1 MKKQILCFLLALIFV
16 FALAAPLAQAGD
28 GPACPACGRQIPADS
43 RFCPYCGQKLAAEE
57 GDGAVVLYHMVHYGT
72 QEAEEPHNRMF
83 RDYSI
88 YGNYK
93 KFKARPSY
101 GEKHLT
107 RIVTA
112 EELEQAKRFE
122 PGTVVRGVLEHY
134 EGYQYGTSTAYY
146 FGDDK
151 YVWFVES
158 MELIFAAQAPA
169 PQAMPSSSL
178 SLVTDAYTANCRI
191 AGNDVTFRIPQINL
205 NSVDADRINRELYD
219 SLCPLAESRIAE
231 AEQNSAAAVGGLD
244 YAVFTNGDVLSLLI
258 DCEQGGE
265 SAGHEYRVYNLS
277 VTTGSRLGSGDL
289 PAALGL
295 SEAAYRALV
304 KLALESQWHQ
314 QRTADEPGAQDALE
328 KCLADENLDA
338 AQPYLGAGGRLCAA
352 SMLYLPSAEPSGV
365 LLDLG
370 LSA

>member
-1 MKKQILCFLLALIFV
+1 MKRQILCLLLALVFV

-28 GPACPACGRQIPADS
+28 GPVCSACGRQIPADS
-43 RFCPYCGQKLAAEE
+43 RFCPYCGQKLAVEE
-57 GDGAVVLYHMVHYGT
+57 GEGAVVLYHMVHYGT

-88 YGNYK
+88 NGNYK

-112 EELEQAKRFE
+112 EELEQARRFE

-134 EGYQYGTSTAYY
+134 EGYQYGTATAYY

-158 MELIFAAQAPA
+158 VEVILAAEAPA
-169 PQAMPSSSL
+169 PQAVPSSGL
-178 SLVTDAYTANCRI
+178 SLVTDAYTATCRVD
-191 AGNDVTFRIPQINL
+191 GKSTSFHIPQINL
-205 NSVDADRINRELYD
+205 NSVDTDRINRELYD
-219 SLCPLAESRIAE
+219 SLYPLVESRIAE
-231 AEQNSAAAVGGLD
+231 AEQNSAAEIGGLG
-244 YAVFTNGDVLSLLI
+244 YCAFTNGDVLSLLI

-265 SAGHEYRVYNLS
+265 NAGHEYRVYNLS
-277 VTTGSRLGSGDL
+277 VTTGSRLGNGEL
-289 PAALGL
+289 LTALGL

-304 KLALESQWHQ
+304 KLALESRWHQ
-314 QRTADEPGAQDALE
+314 QRTADETDTLE
-328 KCLADENLDA
+328 KSLSDANLDT
-338 AQPYLGAGGRLCAA
+338 AQPYLGADGRLCAA
-352 SMLYLPSAEPSGV
+352 STLYLPQAEASGA

-370 LSA
+370 LAA